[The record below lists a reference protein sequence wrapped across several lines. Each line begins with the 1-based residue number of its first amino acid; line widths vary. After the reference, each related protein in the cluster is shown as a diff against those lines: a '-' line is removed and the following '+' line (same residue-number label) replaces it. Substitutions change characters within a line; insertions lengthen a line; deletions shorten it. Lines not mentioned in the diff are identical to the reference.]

1 MSPCVRNY
9 PHVVTRSCRSL
20 CLKTLRL
27 ATSGSQHGAGKG
39 DAKDAF
45 HERCCSYD
53 LRFPELFVALRDAG
67 AHLILIP
74 SAFMPTTGEAHWEAG
89 GSLREEEGDGC
100 WQVLLRARAIETQC
114 YVAAAAQFG
123 RHNEKRSSYGH
134 ALIVDPW
141 GKVKMKEAEAHH
153 GKRTREHE
161 SCGGKR
167 ECK

>member
-1 MSPCVRNY
+1 
-9 PHVVTRSCRSL
+9 
-20 CLKTLRL
+20 
-27 ATSGSQHGAGKG
+27 
-39 DAKDAF
+39 
-45 HERCCSYD
+45 
-53 LRFPELFVALRDAG
+53 
-67 AHLILIP
+67 
-74 SAFMPTTGEAHWEAG
+74 MPTTGEAHWEAG
-89 GSLREEEGDGC
+89 GSLGGEECDRC
-100 WQVLLRARAIETQC
+100 RQVLLRARAIETQC